1 MSKKTPWF
9 KFYTSDWNAGV
20 ATLTAEQRGVYFTL
34 LLRAHYSDGPLEY
47 DPEKLAM
54 DCGVTIEA
62 FENALAR
69 LIKKGKII
77 REDGLLHISVLKPD
91 SE

>member
-20 ATLTAEQRGVYFTL
+20 ATLTGEQRGVYITL
-34 LLRAHYSDGPLEY
+34 LSHIYHSDGPLEY

-62 FENALAR
+62 FEKALAR